1 MSRIHDALKRAEQ
14 ERAGFEGQQVVSRA
28 AGEGAAAELA
38 PVAKNTLSA
47 LTPTM
52 PMPAPALTLDA
63 LLTRCRQSDWRPDLK
78 TMLFFNTEEQVRG
91 TEPFRALCSQLY
103 EMREKRPLKKV
114 LVTSSS
120 PKEGKSFV
128 AANLAQALVKQRGCR
143 ALLIDADLQSAR
155 LHLALGTAATPGL
168 TEYLLGESDEFSVLQ
183 RGAMENLFFIP
194 SGRTVASPAE
204 LVENGRLQ
212 ILLHRM
218 GPLFDWIILD
228 SSTAVAAGDAGPV
241 ADFCDGILLVVRSDG
256 DPSEV
261 AGKARQK
268 FKGQRLVGVVLNAN

>member
-14 ERAGFEGQQVVSRA
+14 ERAEGKQMLSPPGGQVTGV
-28 AGEGAAAELA
+28 EPM
-38 PVAKNTLSA
+38 PVAKHALSV
-47 LTPTM
+47 LTPTI
-52 PMPAPALTLDA
+52 PTAATTLTFDA
-63 LLTRCRQSDWRPDLK
+63 LLTRCRQSDWRPDPK
-78 TMLFFNTEEQVRG
+78 TMLFLNAEEQVRG

-103 EMREKRPLKKV
+103 EIREKRPLKKV
-114 LVTSSS
+114 LVTSSL

-143 ALLIDADLQSAR
+143 TLLIDADLQSAR
-155 LHLALGTAATPGL
+155 LHLALGTAPTPGL
-168 TEYLLGESDEFSVLQ
+168 TEYLLGESDEFSVVQ

-194 SGRTVASPAE
+194 SGRTVASPTE
-204 LVENGRLQ
+204 LEENGRLQ

-228 SSTAVAAGDAGPV
+228 SSTAVAAGDAGRL

-256 DPSEV
+256 NPSEV
-261 AGKARQK
+261 ARKARQK

>member
-14 ERAGFEGQQVVSRA
+14 ERAEGKQMVSPSGGQVTGV
-28 AGEGAAAELA
+28 EPM
-38 PVAKNTLSA
+38 PVAKYALSV

-52 PMPAPALTLDA
+52 PTAATTLTFDS
-63 LLTRCRQSDWRPDLK
+63 LLTRCRQSDWRPDPK
-78 TMLFFNTEEQVRG
+78 TMLFLNAEEQVRG

-103 EMREKRPLKKV
+103 EIREKRPLKKV
-114 LVTSSS
+114 LVTSSL

-143 ALLIDADLQSAR
+143 TLLIDADLQSAR
-155 LHLALGTAATPGL
+155 LHLALGTAPTPGL
-168 TEYLLGESDEFSVLQ
+168 TEYLLGESDEFSVVQ

-194 SGRTVASPAE
+194 SGRTVASPTE
-204 LVENGRLQ
+204 LEENGRLQ

-228 SSTAVAAGDAGPV
+228 SSTAVAAGDAGRL

-256 DPSEV
+256 NPSEV
-261 AGKARQK
+261 ARKARQK

>member
-14 ERAGFEGQQVVSRA
+14 ERARFEGKQAVSP
-28 AGEGAAAELA
+28 AGGEVAAAELA
-38 PVAKNTLSA
+38 PVAKNALSA
-47 LTPTM
+47 LTATM

-63 LLTRCRQSDWRPDLK
+63 LLTRCRQSDWRPDPK
-78 TMLFFNTEEQVRG
+78 TMLFFNAEEPVRG
-91 TEPFRALCSQLY
+91 TEPFRALCLQLY
-103 EMREKRPLKKV
+103 EMQEKRPLKKV
-114 LVTSSS
+114 LVTSSL

-155 LHLALGTAATPGL
+155 LHLALGTARTPGL
-168 TEYLLGESDEFSVLQ
+168 TEYLLGESDEFSVVQ

-212 ILLHRM
+212 SLLHRVS
-218 GPLFDWIILD
+218 PLFDWIILD
-228 SSTAVAAGDAGPV
+228 SSTAVAAGDAGRL

-256 DPSEV
+256 DPSEL
-261 AGKARQK
+261 ARKARQE
-268 FKGQRLVGVVLNAN
+268 FKGHRLVGVVLNAN

>member
-14 ERAGFEGQQVVSRA
+14 DRAGFEGKQVVSRA
-28 AGEGAAAELA
+28 GGEGAAAELA
-38 PVAKNTLSA
+38 PVAKSALSA

-52 PMPAPALTLDA
+52 PRPAPALTLDA
-63 LLTRCRQSDWRPDLK
+63 LLTRCRQSDWRPDPK

-114 LVTSSS
+114 LVTSSL

-143 ALLIDADLQSAR
+143 ALLMDADLQSAH

-256 DPSEV
+256 NPSEV